1 MAGQI
6 SLLDMRRTFILILLA
21 IIFPLLT
28 RDFLYAGPGGLGN
41 YYGNASVYRV
51 TVSKVET
58 SQDNVSWITLGEGA
72 QEFDIASVSVGQ
84 QAGAYVSGKSIPLGT
99 YRYMR
104 VTISRTMYIT
114 GVSVSGTQYTSSTT
128 VDIGGGLLGVATT
141 TANAEIATIVIP
153 SSAQSPDPTHE
164 TLEVS
169 GNNLIVT
176 STLDEPFTVTAG
188 SGTLKINFNTQTTI
202 EFDPDDYP
210 GNVIFWPIPPNTSIQ
225 YISG

>member
-28 RDFLYAGPGGLGN
+28 RGFVYAGPGDPGN

-114 GVSVSGTQYTSSTT
+114 GVSTSGIQYTSSTT

-141 TANAEIATIVIP
+141 TQNTQIATIVIP
-153 SSAQSPDPTHE
+153 SSAQSPDPNE
-164 TLEVS
+164 TLQVS

-176 STLDEPFTVTAG
+176 STLNEPFTVTAG
-188 SGTLKINFNTQTTI
+188 SGTLEINFNTQTTI
-202 EFDPDDYP
+202 EFDPNDWS
-210 GNVIFWPIPPNTSIQ
+210 GNVIFWPIPPNISIE